1 MDNILKDELDWIK
14 SEQLTPRDD
23 WDWITLL
30 IGKERSGK
38 SAIAQQMGYH
48 IDPTLDVS
56 RIVFTS
62 EEFDRAVRKAKNG
75 QCIIFDEGIEGFFT
89 KEAMSYA
96 TKSLNKL
103 LAIIGYK
110 HLFIIIILPSWKMVE
125 GLLKDRLKLMIRVY
139 PKRDGMHLKRGF
151 YDFFS
156 VRSIRKIYTDNA
168 TKQVIFPYPDYKGTF
183 ADINT
188 IPELKKLWK
197 DYNEKKHRFGSVQR
211 NEEVWKRSMKNAEEM
226 KKAFTL
232 RDIATINNTKI
243 GTVRQW
249 VYRNKIFP
257 KKALFKDI
265 FGELRISKKDYDKY
279 FNKFVKSRQKKR
291 RT

>member
-1 MDNILKDELDWIK
+1 
-14 SEQLTPRDD
+14 
-23 WDWITLL
+23 
-30 IGKERSGK
+30 
-38 SAIAQQMGYH
+38 
-48 IDPTLDVS
+48 
-56 RIVFTS
+56 
-62 EEFDRAVRKAKNG
+62 
-75 QCIIFDEGIEGFFT
+75 
-89 KEAMSYA
+89 
-96 TKSLNKL
+96 
-103 LAIIGYK
+103 
-110 HLFIIIILPSWKMVE
+110 
-125 GLLKDRLKLMIRVY
+125 
-139 PKRDGMHLKRGF
+139 
-151 YDFFS
+151 
-156 VRSIRKIYTDNA
+156 
-168 TKQVIFPYPDYKGTF
+168 
-183 ADINT
+183 
-188 IPELKKLWK
+188 LKKLWK